1 MIVLEKGDLL
11 VSDENLE
18 VFEGGTFENTDL
30 VMVNR
35 VGEDH
40 ADYQYQAYY
49 IKNGKNKDD

>member
-18 VFEGGTFENTDL
+18 VFESGTFEDTDL